1 MTNTDIA
8 GDLLFLSANQ
18 TQAADNMRLLL
29 DGLER
34 EGSTITQGRSR
45 RSFSRNG
52 CGCTWGRSIS
62 LRTAWRRTAKR
73 WPDWG
78 SMAKGRGRVPPAL

>member
-18 TQAADNMRLLL
+18 IQAADNMRLLL

-34 EGSTITQGRSR
+34 EGSTITQGQVAAELFAERLR
-45 RSFSRNG
+45 MYLGALHF
-52 CGCTWGRSIS
+52 IADS
-62 LRTAWRRTAKR
+62 LEADSKTLA
-73 WPDWG
+73 G
-78 SMAKGRGRVPPAL
+78 LG